1 MNIDI
6 HAHAL
11 PQATLE
17 ALRDASPQF
26 PGVKLLEADGKFQLS
41 FAGKAPTRPVMPG
54 LRLSAPRLDWMSER
68 DIDLQMVSGW
78 LDGFGYE
85 LDPEEG
91 ADWSRFQNEHLL
103 RVCATSSKL
112 KALATVP
119 LQSGEHA
126 ATVLEEAVAAGM
138 PGAMIGTQPEGGQ
151 GNLDAQHLDPFWAKA
166 AELKV
171 PVIVHPMFGSGDAR
185 LHDFQMMNAVGRVT
199 DLTIAIARLL
209 FSGHLLRFPELV
221 LVASTGGGALP
232 FALGRLMRNRDAFP
246 ELVADPYEG
255 FSKLY
260 FDSLVFE
267 PETLKFLVEK
277 VGAERI
283 MLGSDYPFP
292 IGDPEPTKVIES
304 CELSDTQKT
313 AMFEGVAKRLFNI

>member
-11 PQATLE
+11 PQDTLE
-17 ALRDASPQF
+17 ALRDAAPQF
-26 PGVKLLEADGKFQLS
+26 PGVKLVEADGKFQLS
-41 FAGKAPTRPVMPG
+41 FAGNTPTRPVMPG
-54 LRLSAPRLDWMSER
+54 LRLTAPRLDWMGER
-68 DIDLQMVSGW
+68 DIDVQLVSGW

-85 LDPEEG
+85 LEAEEG
-91 ADWSRFQNEHLL
+91 ADWSRFQNENLM
-103 RVCATSSKL
+103 RVCAGSPKL
-112 KALATVP
+112 TALATVP
-119 LQSGEHA
+119 LQSGKHA
-126 ATVLEEAVAAGM
+126 AAVLEEAVAAGM
-138 PGAMIGTQPEGGQ
+138 PGAMIGTQPEGAQ
-151 GNLDAQHLDPFWAKA
+151 GNLDAEHLDPFWAKA
-166 AELKV
+166 SELKV

-199 DLTIAIARLL
+199 DLTIAIARML
-209 FSGHLLRFPELV
+209 FSGHLIRFPDLV
-221 LVASTGGGALP
+221 MVASTGGGALP

-246 ELVADPYEG
+246 DLVSDPREG

-267 PETLKFLVEK
+267 SETLKFLVDK

-292 IGDPEPTKVIES
+292 IGDPAPTQVIEN
-304 CELSDTQKT
+304 CHINDAQKV
-313 AMFEGVAKRLFNI
+313 AIREGVAKRLFRL